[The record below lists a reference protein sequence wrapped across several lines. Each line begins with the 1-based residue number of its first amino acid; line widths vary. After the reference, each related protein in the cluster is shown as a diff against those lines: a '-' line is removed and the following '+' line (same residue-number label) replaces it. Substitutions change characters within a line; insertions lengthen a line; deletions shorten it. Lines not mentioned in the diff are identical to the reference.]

1 MKSLSNI
8 KPKYEVVGINN
19 IEVMIDI
26 SLVQNT
32 DELYFNAS
40 LMARQFDKKTD
51 DFLRLQST
59 KEYVDEIIEDSQVG
73 NSRLENLIRITHG
86 GKYRGTWLHKE
97 LAYEFAGWLSPIFRR
112 NLHKWVEQRLKDEH
126 QSLQNRLTLKTDFLP
141 LTNAIQSAHEDPK
154 FYHFSNECDLIN
166 RLVTG
171 MSAKQFKKIHGLD
184 NVRDGLTAAESQLM
198 TKLQIQNTTLIEI
211 GFSYDERKGLLSKQ
225 VCISFDLIGK
235 AA

>member
-59 KEYVDEIIEDSQVG
+59 KEYVDGDIVQVSDVAP
-73 NSRLENLIRITHG
+73 NLDKSKRTTVSRVDGFLMFASKSAIGFFVVANIRT
-86 GKYRGTWLHKE
+86 
-97 LAYEFAGWLSPIFRR
+97 
-112 NLHKWVEQRLKDEH
+112 V
-126 QSLQNRLTLKTDFLP
+126 
-141 LTNAIQSAHEDPK
+141 
-154 FYHFSNECDLIN
+154 
-166 RLVTG
+166 LV
-171 MSAKQFKKIHGLD
+171 AVPQ
-184 NVRDGLTAAESQLM
+184 AESY
-198 TKLQIQNTTLIEI
+198 I
-211 GFSYDERKGLLSKQ
+211 
-225 VCISFDLIGK
+225 
-235 AA
+235 